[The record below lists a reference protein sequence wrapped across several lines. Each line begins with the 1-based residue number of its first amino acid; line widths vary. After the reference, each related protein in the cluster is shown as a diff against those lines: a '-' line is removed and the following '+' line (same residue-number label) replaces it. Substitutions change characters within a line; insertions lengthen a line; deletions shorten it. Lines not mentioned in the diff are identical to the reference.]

1 MSFPEV
7 QALVV
12 GFELITVALSVKKN
26 VQEQSIEIFLCPIN
40 FLICQKISLLFYLF
54 KFFDTTALD
63 DFTHLSVIKMVTVI
77 WFLLF

>member
-26 VQEQSIEIFLCPIN
+26 VQEHRN
-40 FLICQKISLLFYLF
+40 FSMSY
-54 KFFDTTALD
+54 
-63 DFTHLSVIKMVTVI
+63 
-77 WFLLF
+77 